1 MKASLGRIGA
11 MMTRY
16 MYLYRVSPIRILELV
31 YWPTFNMLI
40 WGFMQEYLRSATHP
54 AVFAAS
60 YLIAAVL
67 LWDVLFR
74 SQLGLTLGFVEE
86 MWARN
91 LGHLAVSPLRPLE
104 FVGALIA
111 TSLLRT
117 LVAVGGAGFLA
128 TVFFGFNALELGFG
142 LALFFLNLVIM
153 GWGVGLAVCA
163 ILLRYGLAAE
173 ALAWGA
179 LFVLQPLCGVFY
191 PVSVLPDWL
200 EPVARALPATHVFEG
215 MRAVVQDGRLDLDLL
230 AQAFLLNIP
239 YALAGLAAFL
249 GAYAVARRRGLLM
262 GTGE

>member
-1 MKASLGRIGA
+1 MRASLGRMGA
-11 MMTRY
+11 LMLRHA
-16 MYLYRVSPIRILELV
+16 YLYVISPIRLIELV

-40 WGFMQEYLRSATHP
+40 WGFMQDYLSAATHP
-54 AVFAAS
+54 AVFAAG
-60 YLIAAVL
+60 YLVAAVL

-86 MWARN
+86 LWARN

-104 FVGALIA
+104 FVGALIG
-111 TSLLRT
+111 TSLVRT
-117 LVAVGGAGFLA
+117 LIGVGGAGVLA
-128 TVFFGFNALELGFG
+128 SVFFGFDALDLGIG

-153 GWGVGLAVCA
+153 GWGVGLVVCA
-163 ILLRYGLAAE
+163 VLLRYGLAAE

-200 EPVARALPATHVFEG
+200 EPVARSFPATHVFEG
-215 MRAVVQDGRLDLDLL
+215 MRAVVQEHRLDTGLL
-230 AQAFLLNIP
+230 LQAFLLNVP

>member
-16 MYLYRVSPIRILELV
+16 MYLYQVSPIRILELV

-40 WGFMQEYLRSATHP
+40 WGFMQEYLSSATHP
-54 AVFAAS
+54 VVFAAS

-111 TSLLRT
+111 TSLIRT

-128 TVFFGFNALELGFG
+128 TLFFGFNALELGFG

-200 EPVARALPATHVFEG
+200 EPIARALPATHVFEG
-215 MRAVVQDGRLDLDLL
+215 MRTVVQDGRLDIDLL